1 VPEELRSACAAALD
15 AGELPGTASTVLDF
29 SGDEPQVLREGAAP
43 ADEALARALAA
54 LG

>member
-1 VPEELRSACAAALD
+1 MPSVTFASRR
-15 AGELPGTASTVLDF
+15 LPGIASTVLDF
-29 SGDEPQVLREGAAP
+29 SGDEPVVLREGAAP